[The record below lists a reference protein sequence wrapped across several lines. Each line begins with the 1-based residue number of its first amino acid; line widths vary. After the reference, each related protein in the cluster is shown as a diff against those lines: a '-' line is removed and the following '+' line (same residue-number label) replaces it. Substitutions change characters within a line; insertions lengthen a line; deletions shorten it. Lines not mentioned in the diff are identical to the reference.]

1 MKTNLV
7 FAIVLSFGLMSSL
20 NCMAQSNYTFVYDD
34 NGNRKS
40 RTLDMSSNLKS
51 TSPENTEIGKKE
63 YKEVIEDLEILL
75 YPNPTKGEITISLN
89 NFEDQEPSF
98 ISIYDYTGRLL
109 QNHNNVQEINL
120 INISDL
126 PRATYLLK
134 IVVGEKSTEWKVI
147 KE

>member
-1 MKTNLV
+1 MKSLLV
-7 FAIVLSFGLMSSL
+7 FAIVLAIGIIVSL
-20 NCMAQSNYTFVYDD
+20 NCSAQNNYTFEYDG

-51 TSPENTEIGKKE
+51 TSPDNTEIGKKE
-63 YKEVIEDLEILL
+63 YKEVIEDLEIIL

-98 ISIYDYTGRLL
+98 ISVYDYSGRLL
-109 QNHNNVQEINL
+109 QNYNNVQEINL

-134 IVVGEKSTEWKVI
+134 IVIGEKSTEWKVI